1 MENLNLKKACPS
13 HFPCLTLKTLHCRDL
28 ATCKWIGVY
37 ACAGGGGEGRR
48 CRGLCVV
55 HSAFSDFELLQS
67 DKHLSENI
75 TKY

>member
-1 MENLNLKKACPS
+1 MENLNLKIACPS

-48 CRGLCVV
+48 SRGLWYILHFLTLNCCNGT
-55 HSAFSDFELLQS
+55 
-67 DKHLSENI
+67 NI
-75 TKY
+75 